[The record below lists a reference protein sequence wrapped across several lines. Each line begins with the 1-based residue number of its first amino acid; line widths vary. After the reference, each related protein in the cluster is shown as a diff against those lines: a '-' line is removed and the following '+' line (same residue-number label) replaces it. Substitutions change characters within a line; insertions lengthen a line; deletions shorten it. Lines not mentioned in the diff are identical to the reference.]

1 MNLNQYSMNLAING
15 NKSKEIKSNVPEHF
29 LIQISN
35 SQDLD
40 FFNENFQK
48 SNELFQ
54 EVSID
59 NDTFYLCP
67 AS

>member
-1 MNLNQYSMNLAING
+1 MNLVING
-15 NKSKEIKSNVPEHF
+15 KNSKEIRSNVPEHF

-40 FFNENFQK
+40 FFNENFQGSSEIFK
-48 SNELFQ
+48 
-54 EVSID
+54 EVNID